1 MNKKIRKERCA
12 NKMKRF
18 LFMSL
23 GFISFGLGS
32 IGTLI
37 PVLPTTPFLLLSGFC
52 FARSSDKF
60 YGWLKQQKI
69 YDFYVGDYAEHR
81 AIPRSKKYKII
92 IQIYLI
98 MGMSVFLA
106 PIIWVKWLVIGL
118 MIFLTIML
126 FAVIPDKKEN

>member
-1 MNKKIRKERCA
+1 
-12 NKMKRF
+12 MKR
-18 LFMSL
+18 LLLMSL

-52 FARSSDKF
+52 FARSSDRF
-60 YGWLKQQKI
+60 YAWLKQQKL

-98 MGMSVFLA
+98 MSLSIFLA
-106 PIIWVKWLVIGL
+106 PIIWIKWLVLGL

-126 FAVIPDKKEN
+126 FAVIPDKAGDQKEDKEET

>member
-1 MNKKIRKERCA
+1 
-12 NKMKRF
+12 MKR
-18 LFMSL
+18 LFFISL

-60 YGWLKQQKI
+60 HSWLKRQKV

-81 AIPRSKKYKII
+81 AIPRKKKYQII
-92 IQIYLI
+92 CQIYLI
-98 MGMSVFLA
+98 MGLSVFLA
-106 PIIWVKWLVIGL
+106 PIIWVKWLVFGL

-126 FAVIPDKKEN
+126 FLVIPDKETQDK

>member
-1 MNKKIRKERCA
+1 
-12 NKMKRF
+12 MKRL

-60 YGWLKQQKI
+60 HLWLKQQKV

-81 AIPRSKKYKII
+81 AIPRAKKYKII
-92 IQIYLI
+92 IQIYII
-98 MGMSVFLA
+98 MSLSVFLA
-106 PIIWVKWLVIGL
+106 PIIWIKWLVFGL

-126 FAVIPDKKEN
+126 FAVIPDKEEEDAPHKNK